1 LTYSHV
7 CGSANPNVQY
17 KYIVADGRTTNR
29 CGSYC
34 DPLRADVSR
43 RGRATAGKQVEARPR
58 GVSVLASLD
67 AGGRITTSRSMG
79 GESDAPIAFKIR
91 RGSPVTRA
99 RRHHAPSRQPLPW
112 SASPPSWRPCPVRPS
127 STPPD
132 SDFVDRRMF
141 GCWSPQGGKEVFTLG
156 R

>member
-1 LTYSHV
+1 MATSSRATNGASAVRLNPSAAPLAVFTLLFLRLPLTYSHV

-29 CGSYC
+29 RGSYC

-67 AGGRITTSRSMG
+67 AGGRITTSLSMG
-79 GESDAPIAFKIR
+79 GES
-91 RGSPVTRA
+91 
-99 RRHHAPSRQPLPW
+99 
-112 SASPPSWRPCPVRPS
+112 
-127 STPPD
+127 
-132 SDFVDRRMF
+132 
-141 GCWSPQGGKEVFTLG
+141 
-156 R
+156 